1 MLDSQTML
9 LCAAALFVGGFT
21 KGIAGLG
28 LPLISI
34 PLLTFVVNLPTAVV
48 LLVIP
53 VTASNLFQAFQRGSF
68 LPVVRRFWGLLA
80 AFVPAI
86 AIGAKLLVSL
96 DEHPLYLVMGLSIVA
111 VTVVA
116 RLAPGFAVSRRME
129 HILNPIVGGLS
140 GLLGGASSL
149 FGPPLMVYFLCLRLE
164 KAEYIATVSLL
175 YFLGAGCFGLALI
188 LVGAF
193 GWHEALLSALAM
205 APVFAGMMLGQVIG
219 DRLDR
224 RRFEQVLHGLYLLTA
239 LSFFYKAFT

>member
-1 MLDSQTML
+1 ML
-9 LCAAALFVGGFT
+9 LCATALFVGGFT

-53 VTASNLFQAFQRGSF
+53 VTASNLFQAF
-68 LPVVRRFWGLLA
+68 
-80 AFVPAI
+80 VPAI
-86 AIGAKLLVSL
+86 AVGAKLLVSL

-116 RLAPGFAVSRRME
+116 RIAPGFVVSRRTE
-129 HILNPIVGGLS
+129 RILNPIVGGLS

-149 FGPPLMVYFLCLRLE
+149 FGPPLMVYFLTLRLE

-205 APVFAGMMLGQVIG
+205 APVFAGMMLGQAIG

-224 RRFEQVLHGLYLLTA
+224 HRFEQVLHGLYLLTA